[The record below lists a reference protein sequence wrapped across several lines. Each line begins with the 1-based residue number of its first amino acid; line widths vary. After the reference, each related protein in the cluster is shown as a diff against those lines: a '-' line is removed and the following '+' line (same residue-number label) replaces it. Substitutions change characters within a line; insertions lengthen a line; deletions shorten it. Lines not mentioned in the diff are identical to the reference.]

1 LTCSG
6 TPSGEI
12 VIVNSTNMHI
22 HTKIKK
28 AHLGIITAL
37 AFSPDSRFGMI
48 FFFLPKFT
56 VYALFEGI
64 LVIIVGSVFRAL
76 ASVSLDSSARVT
88 VIEEKKNG
96 MCIFHDFLI

>member
-12 VIVNSTNMHI
+12 IIVNSTNMHI

-37 AFSPDSRFGMI
+37 AFSPDSRFGMN
-48 FFFLPKFT
+48 FFSCQNL
-56 VYALFEGI
+56 LFMPC
-64 LVIIVGSVFRAL
+64 LKVF
-76 ASVSLDSSARVT
+76 
-88 VIEEKKNG
+88 
-96 MCIFHDFLI
+96 